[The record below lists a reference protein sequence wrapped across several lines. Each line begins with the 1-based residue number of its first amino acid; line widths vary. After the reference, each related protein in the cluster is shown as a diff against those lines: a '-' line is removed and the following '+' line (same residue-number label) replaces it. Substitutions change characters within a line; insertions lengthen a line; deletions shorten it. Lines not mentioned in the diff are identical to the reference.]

1 MKKFLTLACCFF
13 LIVTQAQEK
22 QGSITGVIIDQV
34 DKAVE
39 AATVQLL
46 QQETKA
52 VVKVG
57 ITDKAEKLSTFY
69 DGIINCEV
77 TLRLDKSSNSE
88 NKIAEIKLLGA
99 AKALQYAYRGCVPP
113 GPEPVLP
120 VP

>member
-1 MKKFLTLACCFF
+1 MTINIQSVHFDADKK
-13 LIVTQAQEK
+13 
-22 QGSITGVIIDQV
+22 
-34 DKAVE
+34 
-39 AATVQLL
+39 LL
-46 QQETKA
+46 DF
-52 VVKVG
+52 